1 MVSHVPSLFIHS
13 LHHLPLFS
21 SLSGASVWVW
31 TGGVG
36 GEGELCL
43 GKLWAFF
50 LYFILVFYSL
60 TSVSGIPMW
69 SDMCNAPFFL
79 YLMSFLDWETDMIVL
94 FIYGNHSVL
103 FIYST
108 YQFVLG
114 YLFNW
119 ERTTCSDSLRLFTC
133 GIILFR
139 LTCLLFFCYRLCTE
153 WDVTFCLPC

>member
-31 TGGVG
+31 MGGVG
-36 GEGELCL
+36 GEGKLCL
-43 GKLWAFF
+43 GNSGHFSFTLF
-50 LYFILVFYSL
+50 LCFIDFSIWHSNVIWYVQCS
-60 TSVSGIPMW
+60 
-69 SDMCNAPFFL
+69 FFL
-79 YLMSFLDWETDMIVL
+79 YLMSFLDWETEMIVL
-94 FIYGNHSVL
+94 FIYGNYSVL